1 MKVSSL
7 HDVINYLFRYSSEF
21 LLISRKGTLTG
32 FIETPEVIALS
43 NIYSSISEIEE
54 KDIKD
59 IRKLKNSKFEGKIFP
74 LLDIH
79 DSSIDFI
86 SRNELLY
93 LTGNSDLDIN
103 FEAVLKNFP
112 LPVLISD
119 RFGKIVFA
127 NLKFLEVM
135 KVYEEEIISIDA
147 NLIIPSPK
155 NKTKIKGK
163 DFFVNKKTMIV
174 GDIKINVI
182 TLIPIENLD

>member
-7 HDVINYLFRYSSEF
+7 HDVINYLFRYSSDF
-21 LLISRKGTLTG
+21 LLVSQKGALIG

-59 IRKLKNSKFEGKIFP
+59 IKKLKNSKFEGKIFP

-79 DSSIDFI
+79 DFSIDFI

-93 LTGNSDLDIN
+93 LTGNSDLNIN

-127 NLKFLEVM
+127 NLKFLEIM
-135 KVYEEEIISIDA
+135 KVYEEEILGIDT
-147 NLIIPSPK
+147 NLIVPSSSSK
-155 NKTKIKGK
+155 AKVKGK
-163 DFFVNKKTMIV
+163 DFLVNKKTMIV

-182 TLIPIENLD
+182 ILIPIENSR